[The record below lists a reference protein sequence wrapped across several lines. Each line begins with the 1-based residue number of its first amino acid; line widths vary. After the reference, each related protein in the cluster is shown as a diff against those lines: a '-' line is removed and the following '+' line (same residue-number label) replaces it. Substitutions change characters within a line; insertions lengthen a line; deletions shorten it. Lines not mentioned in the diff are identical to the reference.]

1 MFYAEMK
8 KIWKPGIVALIIII
22 SVLLFSAFMLRCVK
36 PFLFDDGSDRTEVTL
51 ELCSSFIDKYGNTIE
66 EDEFVEIENEYKQLL
81 YGANT
86 MIAETDLFLQ
96 NGIDDYEDYFQYMQ
110 NAILGYDG
118 YDYNTYAEMREQII
132 QATGKS
138 SMYFEIY
145 EDIIQQY
152 KSAGTGRTSI
162 MPFEILAYA
171 NDYFVSMIIWCLICI
186 FLIAAPVMVNDRANH
201 MIANQYS
208 SKKGKKIHRTQY
220 LCMTLSVLIT
230 VSIITLVAMLIWKAT
245 GTLQYAGSGISSF
258 LNSET
263 SVLPLTYGRFILCFI
278 IITYLLTLGIANI
291 VFYLSAK
298 SVNAINMLIKAI
310 PVLIA
315 GCFVGLFMEGLL
327 CESNSIYKILHITGC
342 ELIVALVIFV
352 VGVFLNVRN
361 YRTLRRSDY

>member
-1 MFYAEMK
+1 MFFAEMK
-8 KIWKPGIVALIIII
+8 KIWKPGIAALIVII
-22 SVLLFSAFMLRCVK
+22 SVLLFSTFMLRCVK
-36 PFLFDDGSDRTEVTL
+36 PFLFHDGNDSTEVTL
-51 ELCSSFIDKYGNTIE
+51 ELCISLIDKYGNTIE
-66 EDEFVEIENEYKQLL
+66 ENEFAEIENEYKQLL

-96 NGIDDYEDYFQYMQ
+96 NGINDYEDYFQYMQ
-110 NAILGYDG
+110 NAIQGYDG
-118 YDYNTYAEMREQII
+118 YSYNTYAEMRDLII

-145 EDIIQQY
+145 EEIMQQY

-162 MPFEILAYA
+162 LPFEILAYA
-171 NDYFVSMIIWCLICI
+171 NEYFASMIVWCLICA

-201 MIANQYS
+201 VIANQYS
-208 SKKGKKIHRTQY
+208 SKKGKKIHKTQY

-230 VSIITLVAMLIWKAT
+230 VSIIILVAMLIWKAT
-245 GTLQYAGSGISSF
+245 GTLHYAGSEISSF

-298 SVNAINMLIKAI
+298 SVNAVNMLIKAI

-315 GCFVGLFMEGLL
+315 GCFIGLFMRGLL

-352 VGVFLNVRN
+352 VGIFLNVRN